1 MEDMVSDRIK
11 TLRRSE
17 RERWV

>member
-1 MEDMVSDRIK
+1 MDEFSLV

-17 RERWV
+17 RTFRL

>member
-1 MEDMVSDRIK
+1 MDEFSLV

-17 RERWV
+17 RAFRL